1 MAARRQRSWT
11 LTESINRDPVTAR
24 ARSYSFQQFL
34 EREITTDQGP
44 WTIAG
49 HEPLGKL
56 VELFQRVIA
65 TPERDVEIIGLK
77 AAQIGW
83 STLALALAFYLTSC
97 RQLNVGYFL
106 PTDKFAERFG
116 QTRADKMIKAA
127 RFLRAA
133 MKDGA
138 LGGVHQKGLKEFRGH
153 YFYLLGLES
162 VANATSIPMDA
173 LIYDEVDLLDEENA
187 TWSEDR
193 VAHSALRLKMYLS
206 VGMYPGAGID
216 ARYQTGTQHR
226 YAVSCER
233 CGKRDQILEDS
244 FPECM
249 RVIDG
254 SARRVCTKCHRPLD
268 LTRGQWIAEY
278 PSREADRRYSFK
290 LSALSMSSIDGDYI
304 WSRYTRAQRRKAW
317 LAKFNCSVLAKPDA
331 GAMMP
336 ITDAEIEQMKRAGV
350 ALKLSGGNGAPRFA
364 GVDVG
369 DICHFWSHELRPA
382 RDGEDRA
389 RQLTWLE
396 EIDSDHLVERV
407 ATLIEK
413 LDVRRLVIDKKPH
426 TASARRLAYLFPR
439 IVVLQDFA
447 AGEMRV
453 VDETHEGKRYKC
465 LKVDRDDSLN
475 QFCSE
480 ITDPDNPLL
489 IPEADSEVLQ
499 ILARHLK
506 QLRKSRTQDSRGNE
520 IDAFVRGVE
529 NHFGMAGNSA
539 RLAEVISPKN
549 VRFEADFPDEAYWR
563 ADALGAIL

>member
-1 MAARRQRSWT
+1 MKLIRELVGS
-11 LTESINRDPVTAR
+11 DPVTAR
-24 ARSYSFQQFL
+24 AEQHTFSSFL
-34 EREITTDQGP
+34 EREVTTDNGP
-44 WTIAG
+44 WTRHG

-56 VELFQRVIA
+56 VELFHDVISK
-65 TPERDVEIIGLK
+65 PQRDVEIIGLK

-83 STLALALAFYLTSC
+83 STLALALAFFLASC
-97 RQLNVGYFL
+97 RQMNVGYFL

-116 QTRADKMIKAA
+116 QTRADKAIKASP
-127 RFLRAA
+127 FLRSA
-133 MKDGA
+133 MKEGQIA
-138 LGGVHQKGLKEFRGH
+138 GVHQKGLKEFRGN

-187 TWSEDR
+187 IWSEDR

-206 VGMYPGAGID
+206 VGMFPGAGID

-226 YAVSCER
+226 YAISCSH
-233 CGKRDQILEDS
+233 CGKRDQILEDL

-249 RVIDG
+249 RLVDG
-254 SARRVCTKCHRPLD
+254 SAKRVCTKCHRELD
-268 LTRGQWIAEY
+268 LASGRWIAEY
-278 PSREADRRYSFK
+278 PSRENDRRYSFK

-304 WSRYTRAQRRKAW
+304 WSRYTRALRRKAW

-336 ITDAEIEQMKRAGV
+336 ITDAEIEQMKRPGV
-350 ALKLSGGNGAPRFA
+350 VLKLSGGTGAPRFG

-369 DICHFWSHELRPA
+369 DICHFWTHELLPA
-382 RDGEDRA
+382 RDGEERR
-389 RQLTWLE
+389 RQLVWLE
-396 EIDSDHLVERV
+396 EIDSDNLVERV
-407 ATLIEK
+407 ATLIGK
-413 LDVRRLVIDKKPH
+413 LDIRRLVIDKKPH

-475 QFCSE
+475 QFCAE
-480 ITDPDNPLL
+480 ITDPESGLL
-489 IPEADSEVLQ
+489 TPEADSEVLQ
-499 ILARHLK
+499 LFARHLK
-506 QLRKSRTQDSRGNE
+506 QLRKNRTQDARGNE

-529 NHFGMAGNSA
+529 NHLGMAGNSA

-549 VRFEADFPDEAYWR
+549 VTFECEFPDEPVWSA
-563 ADALGAIL
+563 AQLGGIL